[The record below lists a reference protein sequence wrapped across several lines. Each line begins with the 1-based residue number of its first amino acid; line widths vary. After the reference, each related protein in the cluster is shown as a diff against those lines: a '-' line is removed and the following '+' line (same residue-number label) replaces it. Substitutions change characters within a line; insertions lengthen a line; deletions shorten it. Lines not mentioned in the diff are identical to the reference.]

1 MKAYITKYALTMG
14 ILEEEVE
21 VSADVNGDMVRVVTN
36 HYPEYYH
43 KPFWHTDKQEAIDH
57 AETMRIKKI
66 ASMEKSIKKL
76 KNLKF

>member
-1 MKAYITKYALTMG
+1 MKAYITKYALTSG
-14 ILEEEVE
+14 ISEKEVE
-21 VSADVNGDMVRVVTN
+21 VCADVNGNMVQVVTN

-43 KPFWHTDKQEAIDH
+43 KPFWYTDKQEAIDH

-66 ASMEKSIKKL
+66 ASLEKSIKKL